1 MKSDLHDKYKESLIS
16 YYQYLLKYIL
26 NNKNIQVINLTDRV
40 DKLTNKIIN
49 DFGDDLQTKLKAQIP
64 EIHQIYKQS
73 LVSINTVRPDRP
85 LIIVTDTIKY
95 GRTLNKTLKA
105 IETKFGHNKTWI
117 DNLIIYDYVQKSV
130 GTTLLISRFLNK
142 NKFIHNK
149 VGFITYEE
157 IDEVIRQYVYGDRI
171 IQLQQDEMQ
180 LIFDQEQRGN
190 ELRHAGWV
198 VPESMM
204 TMHTDKKTRLSVI
217 LTRHNKL
224 IDSGYVIE
232 TDSEIIATESLLRQA
247 VLQYS
252 RYLRMLKYI
261 EQKHPSDDIAVKQE
275 AAYVLKYMNVQDI
288 EIEQII
294 SLIDNLYNCGQSFS
308 RWSTLLDSEILV
320 QDIERA
326 EAENIFK
333 QYRRFYGE

>member
-1 MKSDLHDKYKESLIS
+1 MKSDLHNKYKESLIS
-16 YYQYLLKYIL
+16 YYQYLLEYIL
-26 NNKNIQVINLTDRV
+26 NNRSIQVISLTDRV

-49 DFGDDLQTKLKAQIP
+49 DFGDELQTKLKAQIH
-64 EIHQIYKQS
+64 EINQIYKQS
-73 LVSINTVRPDRP
+73 LVSINTARPDRP
-85 LIIVTDTIKY
+85 IIIVTDTIKY

-105 IETKFGHNKTWI
+105 LERKFKQDKTWI

-157 IDEVIRQYVYGDRI
+157 IDEVIRQYVYGNRI
-171 IQLQQDEMQ
+171 IQLKSDEMQ
-180 LIFDQEQRGN
+180 LIFNQEQRGN

-204 TMHTDKKTRLSVI
+204 TMHTDKKTRL
-217 LTRHNKL
+217 TRQSKL
-224 IDSGYVIE
+224 IDSGYIIE
-232 TDSEIIATESLLRQA
+232 TDSEIIATESLLREA
-247 VLQYS
+247 VLKYVK
-252 RYLRMLKYI
+252 YLKMLQYI

-275 AAYVLKYMNVQDI
+275 TAYVLKYINVQDI
-288 EIEQII
+288 EIAQILN
-294 SLIDNLYNCGQSFS
+294 LIDNLYNCGQSFS
-308 RWSTLLDSEILV
+308 KWSTLLDSEILV
-320 QDIERA
+320 QDIEKA